1 MAAQTEKE
9 QKMAQ
14 LLVDV
19 LSLEDMDASDIDP
32 EEPLFGEGLGLDSID
47 ALEIALALSQEYGV
61 AMKAEDETTR
71 EAFANLRSLSEYVQD
86 HAK

>member
-9 QKMAQ
+9 RKMAQ